1 MTTALRYSATLPY
14 PIEAN
19 LLAYAKSS
27 ERGVSF
33 AGRAREIAALRAVGY
48 RDASLGRIYEG
59 HLNGGQL
66 VGRYGTPAQRAA
78 AERDVDAGRLFGVWN
93 TQDDDGVTI
102 ASAGDRHVLQGSKTW
117 ASGAGAVTR
126 AVVTAARAGGGVQMC
141 LVPLERVAA
150 TIDAGAWQP
159 LGMHASQSFRV
170 SFDGVRLE
178 TSDLIGGP
186 DDYERQPWFFGG
198 ALRFAAVQ
206 TGVCERLFAETIDY
220 VYSRGRH
227 EDAYQLGRIADM
239 RIAVESAVRWL
250 EAGRAAWEAFDGDAS
265 DARGVEV
272 IDVVDM
278 VRTVVE
284 RAALSTIELAV
295 RSVGAR
301 GLLEPLPFAKL
312 VRDLEMYLRQPAPDA
327 ATVRIATSAV
337 RRRIA
342 ARSRSIAASTAIVS

>member
-1 MTTALRYSATLPY
+1 MTTAAQYSATHGY
-14 PIEAN
+14 PIEAE

-27 ERGVSF
+27 ESGVSR
-33 AGRAREIAALRAVGY
+33 AGRTREVAALRALGY

-59 HLNGGQL
+59 HLDGGQL

-78 AERDVDAGRLFGVWN
+78 AERDVDRGRLFGVWN
-93 TQDDDGVTI
+93 TQDADGVTI
-102 ASAGDRHVLQGSKTW
+102 ASAGNGYVLRGSKTW
-117 ASGAGAVTR
+117 ASGARAVTR
-126 AVVTAARAGGGVQMC
+126 AVVTATYADGGVQMC
-141 LVPLERVAA
+141 LVPLERVA
-150 TIDAGAWQP
+150 TVIDTSAWQP

-170 SFDGVRLE
+170 SFDGVRLDAN
-178 TSDLIGGP
+178 DLIGSP
-186 DDYERQPWFFGG
+186 NDYERQPWFFGG

-220 VYSRGRH
+220 LYLRGRH
-227 EDAYQLGRIADM
+227 EDPYQLGRIAEM
-239 RIAVESAVRWL
+239 RIAVESALRWL
-250 EAGRAAWEAFDGDAS
+250 DAGRAAWEAFDGDAS
-265 DARGVEV
+265 DARAADV

-284 RAALSTIELAV
+284 RAALATIELSV
-295 RSVGAR
+295 CSVGAR

-327 ATVRIATSAV
+327 AKVRIATSAV

-342 ARSRSIAASTAIVS
+342 VRNSSIAASTGTLS